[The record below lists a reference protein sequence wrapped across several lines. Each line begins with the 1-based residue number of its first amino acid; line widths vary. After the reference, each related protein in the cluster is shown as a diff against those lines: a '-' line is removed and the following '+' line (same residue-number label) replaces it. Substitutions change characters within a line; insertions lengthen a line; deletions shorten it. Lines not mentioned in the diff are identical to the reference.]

1 MLASRKLRKVYPYIP
16 AFIFI
21 FKPFPDMGKVFET
34 FVAQQLNA
42 KYYWRE
48 KDREID
54 FILKENG
61 EIVPVE
67 VKSEEVKNLDII
79 SYFMGKFKV
88 KKARLF
94 YNGETRK
101 TENIE
106 NINFLDLALGTY

>member
-1 MLASRKLRKVYPYIP
+1 MQNI
-16 AFIFI
+16 IG
-21 FKPFPDMGKVFET
+21 GK
-34 FVAQQLNA
+34 
-42 KYYWRE
+42 

-67 VKSEEVKNLDII
+67 VKSEEEVKNIDTI
-79 SYFMGKFKV
+79 SYFMKKFKV

-106 NINFLDLALGTY
+106 AINFLDLALGTY